1 MSMKL
6 KEVTKNLK
14 IWRVASNELKKVA
27 RKRYNNI
34 SLFMRNNE
42 DRLDAKTKARL
53 SKEIGKSII
62 QYISV
67 LYTVL

>member
-6 KEVTKNLK
+6 NEVTKNLK